1 MKKIF
6 SNICML
12 ALMTV
17 AGVTF
22 VSCEKDYKP
31 VSGQFTMNV
40 EASMPSDGGTKQLT
54 LDGTGLHATWAA
66 GEQVKVYKG
75 SNPLGTLTPQN
86 ISNDGRSCRLSG
98 TLTGTIAVDDELTLK
113 FNENPNYSSQDGT
126 LAYIA
131 AHCDYAVATV
141 TVSGISGGNIRTAAA
156 ANFVNQQAIVKFTL
170 KNTSDAA
177 ISVTPLKVSDGTH
190 TYTVTPTSATSDI
203 YVAIPGF
210 SGQTVSM
217 VATAGG
223 TNYDYIKSDVSFSNG
238 QYYEITVKMN
248 QVLAMAS
255 ATTCSVGKVIATD
268 SKLYSHVRT
277 AELAGATASGI
288 VAYVG
293 TAGSVEEGN
302 STYKGIAISLGEIAD
317 PSNKFY
323 CSNHADCNGEGYSFS
338 DALNLKNGIAATT
351 LAVSNNAS
359 HSNSHH
365 AAVNSRNYSTARPA
379 GASEWSLPSLGQ
391 WNMIAK
397 GLTESNTD
405 LSTTPNSTFSYANI
419 RSKVAAAGGWGFT
432 WSMYWSTTQCAG
444 FENAEKYN
452 WVANFGNGSG
462 NVNAQIKDNSINHY
476 NIFIRPFF
484 AF

>member
-75 SNPLGTLTPQN
+75 SNQLGTLTPQN

-126 LAYIA
+126 
-131 AHCDYAVATV
+131 
-141 TVSGISGGNIRTAAA
+141 
-156 ANFVNQQAIVKFTL
+156 
-170 KNTSDAA
+170 
-177 ISVTPLKVSDGTH
+177 
-190 TYTVTPTSATSDI
+190 
-203 YVAIPGF
+203 
-210 SGQTVSM
+210 
-217 VATAGG
+217 
-223 TNYDYIKSDVSFSNG
+223 
-238 QYYEITVKMN
+238 
-248 QVLAMAS
+248 
-255 ATTCSVGKVIATD
+255 
-268 SKLYSHVRT
+268 LYSHVRT

-405 LSTTPNSTFSYANI
+405 LSTTANSTFSYQNI
-419 RSKVAAAGGWGFT
+419 HSKVAAAGGWGFT

-462 NVNAQIKDNSINHY
+462 NVSYQIKDNSINHY